1 VSALPSSP
9 SSPTLPYLRGYAPEL
24 LAQVRQLITE
34 RQLGASV
41 LRRYP
46 QAHEVRT
53 DRALYD
59 YVVALKSEHL
69 RNAEPLS
76 KVAYD
81 NKLHV
86 VRNALGTHT
95 TVSRVQGTRL
105 KAKRE
110 IRVASLFKDAP
121 AEFLKMIVVHELAHM
136 KVREHDKAFYALC
149 THMAPG
155 YHQLEF
161 DVRLWLTALE
171 AEPASPAPSPDQRAS
186 AALATASATS
196 MPSTAADMMPPA

>member
-1 VSALPSSP
+1 VSA
-9 SSPTLPYLRGYAPEL
+9 LPYLRGYAPAL
-24 LAQVRQLITE
+24 LEQVRQLIAE
-34 RQLGASV
+34 RRLRQSV
-41 LRRYP
+41 LQRYP
-46 QAHEVRT
+46 EGHEVRT

-59 YVVALKSEHL
+59 YVSALKALHL
-69 RNAEPLS
+69 RNAEPLA

-110 IRVASLFKDAP
+110 IRVARLFKQAP
-121 AEFLKMIVVHELAHM
+121 AEFLKMIVVHELAHL

-149 THMAPG
+149 THMEPG

-161 DVRLWLTALE
+161 DVRLWLTAE
-171 AEPASPAPSPDQRAS
+171 DVEP
-186 AALATASATS
+186 
-196 MPSTAADMMPPA
+196 

>member
-1 VSALPSSP
+1 VSA
-9 SSPTLPYLRGYAPEL
+9 LPYLRGYAPAL
-24 LAQVRQLITE
+24 LEQVRQLIAE
-34 RQLGASV
+34 RR
-41 LRRYP
+41 LRQSGLQRYP
-46 QAHEVRT
+46 EGHEVRT

-59 YVVALKSEHL
+59 YVSALTALHL
-69 RNAEPLS
+69 RNAEPLA

-110 IRVASLFKDAP
+110 IRVARLFKQAP
-121 AEFLKMIVVHELAHM
+121 AEFLKMIVVHELAHL

-149 THMAPG
+149 THMEPG

-161 DVRLWLTALE
+161 DVRLWLTAE
-171 AEPASPAPSPDQRAS
+171 DVEP
-186 AALATASATS
+186 
-196 MPSTAADMMPPA
+196 